1 MIRQAPGSK
10 GQVPGCCTR
19 PALRRAWVPCWPFEA
34 AWCENCGDV
43 MSLWGWFRNL
53 LWTLFV
59 WPVWN
64 GTIRVEKS
72 KGGGGA

>member
-1 MIRQAPGSK
+1 
-10 GQVPGCCTR
+10 
-19 PALRRAWVPCWPFEA
+19 
-34 AWCENCGDV
+34 